1 MLDFNTLCE
10 FSRAYCI
17 AICAFLVP
25 ANLLGTILVMIL
37 AVLRRPPVQVRFTA
51 GVGNIF
57 AAIMVFHVLTWFM
70 IGVVKAPTYILL
82 LLGSTCFSLN
92 LWAIAHPSSMRGII
106 LRIYQGLISLKRIG
120 GAYTHRLQ

>member
-10 FSRAYCI
+10 FSRAHCI

-25 ANLLGTILVMIL
+25 ANLLSTILVMIL
-37 AVLRRPPVQVRFTA
+37 AVLRRPSVQVRCTA

-70 IGVVKAPTYILL
+70 VDVVKAPTYILL
-82 LLGSTCFSLN
+82 LLGSTCLVLN
-92 LWAIAHPSSMRGII
+92 LWAIAHPSSMRSII
-106 LRIYQGLISLKRIG
+106 LRIYQGLTSLKRIG
-120 GAYTHRLQ
+120 GAYSHRLQ